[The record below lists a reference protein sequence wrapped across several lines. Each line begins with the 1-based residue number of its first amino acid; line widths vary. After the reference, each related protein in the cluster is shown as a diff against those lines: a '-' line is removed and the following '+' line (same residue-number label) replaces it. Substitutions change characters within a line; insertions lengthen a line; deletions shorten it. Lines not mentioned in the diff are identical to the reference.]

1 MCDNHGV
8 HVGRGVCVV
17 PLSLVLVAAAWGSIG
32 ATSMSA
38 ASAAPATEL
47 GVRVRL
53 IVAHDLPASTQATLT
68 REAETIWRRA
78 GVQLEW
84 LTPTDDPSDT
94 RPVLR
99 VLVGRLLAT
108 TRPGD
113 AWPVGELLPS
123 QEGDRLAIASITAAE
138 RVLATAGREE
148 PDALAAHRLGL
159 VLGRTIAH
167 EIGHYLFGTAS
178 HARRGLMRAQID
190 PRDFADLRDGGFDL
204 DGIANRWLRG
214 VIQRQAIAD
223 ASPLVFKR

>member
-1 MCDNHGV
+1 M
-8 HVGRGVCVV
+8 HVGRGVCAVLCV
-17 PLSLVLVAAAWGSIG
+17 VLVAAASGSIV
-32 ATSMSA
+32 ATS

-47 GVRVRL
+47 AVRVRL

-78 GVQLEW
+78 GVQIEW
-84 LTPTDDPSDT
+84 LAPADDGSDT

-99 VLVGRLLAT
+99 VLVGRLLA
-108 TRPGD
+108 RARSGE

-123 QEGDRLAIASITAAE
+123 QDGSRLAIASISAAE

-167 EIGHYLFGTAS
+167 EIGHYLFGTGS

-204 DGIANRWLRG
+204 DGIASRWLRG
-214 VIQRQAIAD
+214 VLQRQAVAD
-223 ASPLVFKR
+223 ATASPILFKR